1 MTTID
6 YEHRLK
12 HTHRNDPCPCNSGKK
27 YKKCHLPEDE
37 AAQHAVLK
45 QAAEQAE
52 QAEAESKTDDGT
64 ESSAASGVDST
75 FVPQKREKRGHLK
88 GQKSK
93 GGRPINLPRRSGK
106 A

>member
-1 MTTID
+1 MTTTD
-6 YEHRLK
+6 YEYRLK

-37 AAQHAVLK
+37 AAQHATLK

-52 QAEAESKTDDGT
+52 AESNSDDGT
-64 ESSAASGVDST
+64 ESTAASGVDST
-75 FVPQKREKRGHLK
+75 FVPKKRDTMTHFK

-93 GGRPINLPRRSGK
+93 GGRPVTLPRRTGK